1 MLCDPVQ
8 PLMRREG
15 KVFSASFR
23 GESNNRACKQRSSH
37 TKWTKICKYQRSVD
51 LSVHG
56 TGEGRKDMDIKSRIY
71 SFRQCV
77 ARAFVLV
84 PSLILPPTGAV
95 SFALILKTAW
105 NIHRLRHSA
114 ALSLPECW
122 HADQQSYAVRILKKW
137 HCVTF
142 EKGRAP
148 LRRRNS
154 WRCLRTK
161 KTFEK
166 NSIHKKQIKKMHVAI
181 LPELVRRTKSHTC
194 YWPFLCY
201 PDIRKSTQWIPCPK
215 LRKGVK
221 SNPIY
226 LGRYPPSH
234 LQDSSKI
241 KRGFICA
248 SHISIKGST
257 RKTNKKILKSY
268 RRRTEK

>member
-15 KVFSASFR
+15 KVFSASFQ

-56 TGEGRKDMDIKSRIY
+56 TGEGRKDMDIKSRIH
-71 SFRQCV
+71 SFRRCV

-148 LRRRNS
+148 MRRRNS

-161 KTFEK
+161 KTASIKSKLKRCTWQFYL
-166 NSIHKKQIKKMHVAI
+166 NSWKERKATHMLLTFFMLPRYSKIHAMNPLPQAKERSKKQ
-181 LPELVRRTKSHTC
+181 
-194 YWPFLCY
+194 
-201 PDIRKSTQWIPCPK
+201 
-215 LRKGVK
+215 
-221 SNPIY
+221 SNL
-226 LGRYPPSH
+226 LG
-234 LQDSSKI
+234 
-241 KRGFICA
+241 
-248 SHISIKGST
+248 
-257 RKTNKKILKSY
+257 
-268 RRRTEK
+268 